1 MMINKCKKCKLDL
14 IQNGQNEQRANF
26 SNGMDHIDWFS
37 GKEVA
42 INLFSNDRKKEKQ
55 FEYDENNIGK
65 IWKCLF
71 LSFYVNVNGIFKER
85 YIKIMNE
92 KYP

>member
-1 MMINKCKKCKLDL
+1 MVKMNKEPIFIFEWNGSYWL
-14 IQNGQNEQRANF
+14 I
-26 SNGMDHIDWFS
+26 H
-37 GKEVA
+37 GKEVG